1 MQRKGERLRRIARPI
16 FGKGTLWLVPG
27 LLFLPAAAWPDA
39 AMRPSP
45 RPSDVI
51 AASRNIGSATLPR
64 PVDRTTA
71 FPQEDTVLPPVS
83 PAFRRW
89 RAAFRARAL
98 AAGIPPAVFDAAFR
112 NVRPDPDIIAR
123 DRNQG
128 EFTRQIWD
136 YLDSAVSRSRII
148 TGRRMLERHRRL
160 LGRIERR
167 YGVEKEIVVAI
178 WGLESAYGARRGHTP
193 VITALA
199 TLAHEG
205 RRRRFFEGELLA
217 ALRILQAGD
226 ITPRRMTGSW
236 AGAMGHTQFMP
247 SSYLAFAEDF
257 TGDGRRDIW
266 SDDPADALASTA
278 NYLARHGWRK
288 GQPWGVEVRLPEGFD
303 YRLAGDHV
311 RKPVGFWRARGLVRA
326 DGRPLAGNGLS
337 DNDMASL
344 RLPAGARGPA
354 LLTFDNF
361 RVIERYNPADAYV
374 IAVGHL
380 ADRIAGRPPFRA
392 SWPRGERALSAAEK
406 RTLQERL
413 TRQGYDTG
421 GVDGIIGP
429 RTIRALQA
437 WQKDAGLVP
446 DGFPSARLLPLLD

>member
-1 MQRKGERLRRIARPI
+1 MHLEGERLRKIVRPAIRKGMSWI
-16 FGKGTLWLVPG
+16 FPA
-27 LLFLPAAAWPDA
+27 LLLMPTAAWPQA
-39 AMRPSP
+39 GLRPVP
-45 RPSDVI
+45 RPVGVI
-51 AASRNIGSATLPR
+51 AASRNLDSETLPR
-64 PVDRTTA
+64 PVARDVA
-71 FPQEDTVLPPVS
+71 LPQEGAARTPLPPT
-83 PAFRRW
+83 FRRW

-98 AAGIPPAVFDAAFR
+98 EAGVAPAVFDAAFR

-123 DRNQG
+123 DRHQG

-136 YLDSAVSRSRII
+136 YLGSAVSPARIAN
-148 TGRRMLERHRRL
+148 GRRMLEKHRRL
-160 LGRIERR
+160 LARIERR
-167 YGVEKEIVVAI
+167 YGVEKEIVLAI
-178 WGLESAYGARRGHTP
+178 WGLESAYGAHRGRTP

-199 TLAHEG
+199 TLAHDG

-257 TGDGRRDIW
+257 TGDGLRDIW

-278 NYLARHGWRK
+278 NYLARHGWKK
-288 GQPWGVEVRLPEGFD
+288 GQPWGVEVRLPAGFD
-303 YRLAGDHV
+303 YRLAGEHI
-311 RKPVGFWRARGLVRA
+311 RKPVSFWRAQGLLRA
-326 DGRPLAGNGLS
+326 DGRPLAG
-337 DNDMASL
+337 NDMASL

-361 RVIERYNPADAYV
+361 RVLERYNPADAYV

-380 ADRIAGRPPFRA
+380 ADRIAGRPPFRTG
-392 SWPRGERALSAAEK
+392 WPRGERALSAEEK
-406 RTLQERL
+406 RELQQRL
-413 TRQGYDTG
+413 TRRGYDTG